1 MAGGGGR
8 VDLLGIPGYAYG
20 GWFFERG
27 AYQTFAYQVRI
38 VLPGSSSYLLGRNVG
53 PFHRRP

>member
-27 AYQTFAYQVRI
+27 AYQTFAYQV
-38 VLPGSSSYLLGRNVG
+38 PGSSSYLLGRNVG